1 MNRFHLA
8 TACCTAVLFSG
19 ALQAQDSEEAL
30 KSVIAKQQQQLP
42 IMLDP
47 ATRVDAITYANHTV
61 RYTITLSG
69 YQGQPGEQAYYHSF
83 LTQQIDK
90 SLCGQTAYLLML
102 ALGNHITYQYVSST
116 AAPITEITLAPDH
129 CS

>member
-1 MNRFHLA
+1 ML
-8 TACCTAVLFSG
+8 SG
-19 ALQAQDSEEAL
+19 ALHAQGSEQAL

-47 ATRVDAITYANHTV
+47 GTRVDAISYADHSI

-69 YQGQPGEQAYYHSF
+69 YQGQPGEQAYYHNF
-83 LTQQIDK
+83 LTQQINK
-90 SLCGQTAYLLML
+90 SLCSQTAYLFML
-102 ALGNHITYQYVSST
+102 ALGNHLTYRYVSSD

-129 CS
+129 CN